1 MRLISYKKLSEKD
14 KKFLVFAKQVAKRSV
29 SFKKH
34 KIGCVLLCEDGSTYL
49 GATVARTRAIGSTC
63 AERMALD
70 QWYFDGAKSNP
81 QVCYLVGKLDR
92 KSWKNNFICTPCGVC
107 LEMFLELFIQRNLK
121 KLKFVCGS
129 WTLKRV
135 LMADLSELFPQIGK
149 GGWPY
154 TKYRGIR

>member
-1 MRLISYKKLSEKD
+1 MNLVSYKRLSKKD
-14 KKFLVFAKQVAKRSV
+14 KKFLVLAKDVSEHSV
-29 SFKKH
+29 SLKKH

-70 QWYFDGAKSNP
+70 QWYFNGSKSNP
-81 QVCYLVGKLDR
+81 ETCYLVGKLDR
-92 KSWKNNFICTPCGVC
+92 KSWKEDFICTPCGVC
-107 LEMFLELFIQRNLK
+107 LEMFLELFVQMKLK
-121 KLKFVCGS
+121 KLRFVCGNWKLS
-129 WTLKRV
+129 RALI
-135 LMADLSELFPQIGK
+135 ADLSELFPQVGK